1 MSTPSAHSRQASAGQ
16 RQRQRG
22 VYALEWAIIFSAFF
36 MLLYAIV
43 SFGLG
48 FLVRESMQWAV
59 EDGARAALQYQADR
73 TARKNK
79 TKEVIATNLSW
90 LPAELRTALSQG
102 NNFRFQIC
110 RLNDSTSC
118 TEDMTPSAMPC
129 DAQAGQSCL
138 VQVSISLPY
147 AKHAFTPSLTMG
159 LMELAMPNLQ
169 AQSQI
174 QVGPGGF

>member
-1 MSTPSAHSRQASAGQ
+1 MSTPSIHSRQASAGQ

-59 EDGARAALQYQADR
+59 EDGARAALRYQENR
-73 TARKNK
+73 EIRKQ
-79 TKEVIATNLSW
+79 EALQVIKNNLSW
-90 LPAELRTALSQG
+90 LPGPLTNTISQQG
-102 NNFRFQIC
+102 NFSFKIC
-110 RLNDSTSC
+110 RLDTEQC
-118 TEDMTPSAMPC
+118 TEDMAAQAMEC
-129 DAQAGQSCL
+129 DANRRLPCM
-138 VQVSISLPY
+138 VQVSLSLPY
-147 AKHAFTPSLTMG
+147 AQHAFTPSLSMG
-159 LMELAMPNLQ
+159 LMELAVPNLQ

-174 QVGPGGF
+174 LVDQARF